1 MCAYYVVC
9 LSFVGLPNLLTSHC
23 GIRDH
28 TQQLGVGAGLLSER
42 AAEKWLEYMSE
53 ALSELEEDIGDEIAE
68 MLMDFFRFTAYFLV
82 VSVEQMKKC
91 EARRSYDNDDKNLI
105 S

>member
-1 MCAYYVVC
+1 MLYYFDYLNVF
-9 LSFVGLPNLLTSHC
+9 LGLPNLLPSHC
-23 GIRDH
+23 HIRDVG
-28 TQQLGVGAGLLSER
+28 QLAGRGAGLLTER
-42 AAEKWLEYMSE
+42 AAEKWLEHMSE
-53 ALSELEEDIGDEIAE
+53 SLLELEAEINDEIAE
-68 MLMDFFRFTAYFLV
+68 KMMDFFRFQAYFLV